1 MQTAE
6 KNLPRAKPLIYKV
19 KMASKWN
26 SELILSIEPHT
37 MTVMT
42 SSIYLPNAVQTYPK

>member
-6 KNLPRAKPLIYKV
+6 KNLSRAKPLIYKI

-26 SELILSIEPHT
+26 SGLSIEPHT
-37 MTVMT
+37 MIIMT
-42 SSIYLPNAVQTYPK
+42 SSINLPNAVQTYPK